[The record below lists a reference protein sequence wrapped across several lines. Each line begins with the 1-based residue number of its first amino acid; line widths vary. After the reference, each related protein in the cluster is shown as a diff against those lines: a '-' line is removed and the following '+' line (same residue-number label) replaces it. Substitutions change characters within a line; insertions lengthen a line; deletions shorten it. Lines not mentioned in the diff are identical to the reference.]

1 MRRCAQGT
9 EVCRSACVFG
19 PEFRNV
25 VQPQRPAYMHALSVL
40 LGRLADEPVSPRA
53 FQGLF
58 RQPISCH
65 RWCDSG
71 HALCAGDRRC
81 RRLEVT
87 IQLERRFPR
96 ASGVFAV
103 FGSVQL
109 ESFCL
114 LAHHTHT
121 HVCVSLYV
129 STLSQAATLV
139 RGEQGSH
146 CRLTLLRISDSAGGG
161 KDGTLSYASLDS
173 PCGSPKPLNGMMLI
187 CVVVPQP
194 IA

>member
-121 HVCVSLYV
+121 RTYACPCMCLHSRRQRRWCVESKGATVASPSFVFQTPPVVAETALCHMLLWIHRAV
-129 STLSQAATLV
+129 RLS
-139 RGEQGSH
+139 R
-146 CRLTLLRISDSAGGG
+146 
-161 KDGTLSYASLDS
+161 
-173 PCGSPKPLNGMMLI
+173 
-187 CVVVPQP
+187 
-194 IA
+194 